1 MDDSIIEFGEYTAE
15 RKEDH
20 YTVRIRGMIIGHLEL
35 RDGMWIAQGAAI
47 SFGRPAEIV
56 ARAEP
61 VQALWESYDAQVFE
75 RTCERLFII
84 SVLASE
90 IGVPPKRLRDRC
102 R

>member
-61 VQALWESYDAQVFE
+61 VQALWDFLRRAGF
-75 RTCERLFII
+75 RTD
-84 SVLASE
+84 V
-90 IGVPPKRLRDRC
+90 
-102 R
+102 